1 MYMAKTQK
9 ELAFLREL
17 YIDEEWT
24 RRFTDLIDK
33 HFNFSDIENLLYIH
47 ASTGSHAFEL
57 AEKLDDKVGIFAT
70 VDNEH
75 MLNIA
80 RDKAVAI
87 RSGVDFS
94 MIRFDEDSFDSVLAD
109 ASFVGPRDYQEL
121 VDEAVRTAKVG
132 ANIGI
137 LSITAGSFGEIFS
150 LLWEVL
156 FNEDLGEHGH
166 VAEQMI
172 AEQPTVTR
180 IEQMAKAAGI
190 ANVKTHTANEVFEFE
205 NGAEFVNSS
214 LVSDFLLP
222 EWLSSL
228 NNEEKVRVTEKL
240 SELIDA
246 EDGNLS
252 FRFSVKATLVTGEKA

>member
-1 MYMAKTQK
+1 MAKTQK

-33 HFNFSDIENLLYIH
+33 HFNFSDIENLLYIN

-80 RDKAVAI
+80 RDKAAAI

-166 VAEQMI
+166 VAEQII

-180 IEQMAKAAGI
+180 LEQMAKAAGI

-228 NNEEKVRVTEKL
+228 NDEEKVRVTEKL